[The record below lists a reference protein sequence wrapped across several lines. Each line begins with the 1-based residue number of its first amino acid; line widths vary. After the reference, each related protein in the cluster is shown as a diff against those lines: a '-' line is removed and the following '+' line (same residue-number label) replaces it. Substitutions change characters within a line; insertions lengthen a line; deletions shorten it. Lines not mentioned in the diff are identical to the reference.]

1 MTHILKTHKRLI
13 TLTALVVV
21 GGVTLLV
28 YPSVRDESHWWQT
41 TRQDTAEAYLA
52 YQKALPPGKHLTEA
66 KTLYED
72 RFWKEVQ
79 STSTIKSVEDYI
91 REHPQSHHLSAAKKR
106 LEELYWQQAQG
117 SNTVTSYQQY
127 LAKYPS
133 GQFVEQ
139 SKEKIYQLTP
149 LNPSEI
155 FARNVGASQ
164 TKSGVKVEILRVLV
178 GKRSAIQ
185 PNHPQLNDKDLI
197 PTNTVE
203 SQPFADDAVVG
214 AITFKITNQNNK
226 PISFMASNFV
236 VSVGGK
242 QIPLQD
248 YVYMKHTTFGHDLIQ
263 GDILPKS
270 TIVAGIWFDLGK
282 INIASVK
289 SMNIF
294 LGSAYDK
301 RPWGN
306 NPEVYY
312 PITDD
317 FFFNV
322 NLSNHSFA
330 PFPEEAK

>member
-1 MTHILKTHKRLI
+1 LSII
-13 TLTALVVV
+13 
-21 GGVTLLV
+21 
-28 YPSVRDESHWWQT
+28 S
-41 TRQDTAEAYLA
+41 
-52 YQKALPPGKHLTEA
+52 
-66 KTLYED
+66 
-72 RFWKEVQ
+72 Q
-79 STSTIKSVEDYI
+79 S
-91 REHPQSHHLSAAKKR
+91 PHLSAAKKR
-106 LEELYWQQAQG
+106 LEELYWQQAQD
-117 SNTVTSYQQY
+117 SNRVTSYQQY

-139 SKEKIYQLTP
+139 SKEKIYQLIP

-164 TKSGVKVEILRVLV
+164 IKSGIKVEILRVLV

-185 PNHPQLNDKDLI
+185 PNHPQLNEKDLI

-203 SQPFADDAVVG
+203 SKPFADDAVVG
-214 AITFKITNQNNK
+214 AITFRITNQTNK

-270 TIVAGIWFDLGK
+270 TIVSGIWFDLGK
-282 INIASVK
+282 VNVASVK
-289 SMNIF
+289 SMTIL
-294 LGSAYDK
+294 LGPAYDK

-312 PITDD
+312 PITGD
-317 FFFNV
+317 FFFSID
-322 NLSNHSFA
+322 LSKHNFE
-330 PFPEEAK
+330 PFPEKLN